1 MPAEGEDRAVKGWV
15 VRRILLLIPVML
27 GVVTLVFGFLRMAPG
42 DPVEIMLGEQ
52 ARAADVEAMRK
63 DLGLEGPVHEQYLDF
78 LGGLVR
84 GDLGESFSFGDPV
97 TKVVLERY
105 PATIELAVAAMLVAL
120 LMAFPLG
127 VVAAVKPNT
136 PVDTAAGAFSLLGVS
151 MPNFWLG
158 PLLIIVFS
166 IKLGLTPVSGSGT
179 PAHLILPAI
188 TLGTAM
194 AGILARLIRSGLLEV
209 SGAPYIRAA
218 KAKGASSRRIIWVHS
233 MRNALLPVVT
243 VMGLQFGA
251 LLGGA
256 VITETIF
263 SWPGVGLLL
272 IEAIRARDYPLVQGC
287 VLAIAI
293 TYVVVNLLT
302 DMTYGL
308 IDPRIRYGEK
318 R

>member
-1 MPAEGEDRAVKGWV
+1 VPAGCEGGTVKGWV
-15 VRRILLLIPVML
+15 IKRILLLVPVVF
-27 GVVTLVFGFLRMAPG
+27 GVATLVFGFLRMVPG
-42 DPVEIMLGEQ
+42 DPVVIMLGEQ
-52 ARAADVEAMRK
+52 ARAADIEAMRR
-63 DLGLEGPVHEQYLDF
+63 DLGLEGPVYEQYLDF
-78 LGGLVR
+78 LAGVAH
-84 GDLGESFSFGDPV
+84 GDLGESFLFGKPV

-105 PATIELAVAAMLVAL
+105 PATIRLAAAAMVVAL
-120 LMAFPLG
+120 LVAFPLG
-127 VVAAVKPNT
+127 VAAAVKPNT

-179 PAHLILPAI
+179 SAHLVLPAI

-194 AGILARLIRSGLLEV
+194 AGILARLIRNGLLEV
-209 SGAPYIRAA
+209 GGAPYIRAA
-218 KAKGASSRRIIWVHS
+218 KAKGAGSGRIIWVHS

-256 VITETIF
+256 VITETVF

-272 IEAIRARDYPLVQGC
+272 IEGIRARDYPLVQGC
-287 VLAIAI
+287 VLAIAV
-293 TYVVVNLLT
+293 TYVAVNLLT
-302 DMTYGL
+302 DIAYGFV
-308 IDPRIRYGEK
+308 DPRIRYGEK

>member
-1 MPAEGEDRAVKGWV
+1 MRGWV
-15 VRRILLLIPVML
+15 LRRILLLIPVVL
-27 GVVTLVFGFLRMAPG
+27 GVATLVFGFLRMVPG
-42 DPVEIMLGEQ
+42 NPVEIMLGKQ
-52 ARAADVEAMRK
+52 ARATDIEAMRRN
-63 DLGLEGPVHEQYLDF
+63 LGLEGPVYEQYLDF
-78 LGGLVR
+78 LAGLAR
-84 GDLGESFSFGDPV
+84 GDLGESFSFGEPV
-97 TKVVLERY
+97 TEVVLDRY
-105 PATIELAVAAMLVAL
+105 PATIRLAVAAMLVAI

-179 PAHLILPAI
+179 LAHLILPAI

-218 KAKGASSRRIIWVHS
+218 KAKGASSRRVMWVHS

-287 VLAIAI
+287 VLAIAV

-302 DMTYGL
+302 DMTYGF
-308 IDPRIRYGEK
+308 IDPRIRYGE
-318 R
+318 RR